1 MKYLSS
7 MLSYVFHPM
16 FILSYAL
23 LLLLLINP
31 YLFAVQDG
39 KVIGLLVFSVAT
51 LSLLFPL
58 LATLMM
64 KALGLIE
71 SLEMKDKKERIGPMI
86 VTVIFYMWLFANIKS
101 NYFIPDAFRFFVLG
115 STISLCLAFVL
126 NTLTKISL
134 HTVGVGGLLAGF
146 FLIRYNFS
154 YDTFLINAFGGT
166 YELQSNIILF
176 AIILIAGGVGSA
188 RLYLK
193 AHRPDEVYGGYFI
206 GIISMLIAYRFIIL
220 Q

>member
-1 MKYLSS
+1 MKHFSNI
-7 MLSYVFHPM
+7 LSYAFHPM
-16 FILSYAL
+16 FIMSYAL

-39 KVIGLLVFSVAT
+39 KVIGLLIFSVAT

-58 LATLMM
+58 VATLMM

-86 VTVIFYMWLFANIKS
+86 VTAIFYMWLFANIRS

-115 STISLCLAFVL
+115 STISLCLAFIL

-146 FLIRYNFS
+146 LLIRYNFS
-154 YDTFLINAFGGT
+154 YETFILTVFEQT
-166 YELQSNIILF
+166 YEIQTNILLYVIM
-176 AIILIAGGVGSA
+176 LIAGAVGSA

-193 AHRPDEVYGGYFI
+193 AHQPDEVYGGYFV

-220 Q
+220 